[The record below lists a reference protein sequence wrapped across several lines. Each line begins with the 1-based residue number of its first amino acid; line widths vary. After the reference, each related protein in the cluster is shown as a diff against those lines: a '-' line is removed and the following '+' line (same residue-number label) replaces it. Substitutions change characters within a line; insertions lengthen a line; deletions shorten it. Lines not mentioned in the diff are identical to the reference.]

1 MTSTQDVQQLG
12 GPAAP
17 RVLSVP
23 SLRRLLRPGP
33 TLVLLALLVGAA
45 SAPTGREAG
54 AAGSSGDP
62 GRSGAASARQV
73 PGWQQETGPR
83 PAVAVGPGTALPV
96 APSPVVL
103 PLSPV
108 VLVEPSGGQGTAVG
122 VGADLWAAYRS
133 AAGAV
138 PVSCHLDPRLLA
150 AIGQVESGSLAG
162 RTLDS
167 HHRAV
172 PPVLGPVLDGN
183 GYARI
188 PDTDHGRWDG
198 DPVWDRAVGPMQFI
212 PSTWARWG
220 VDANGD
226 GVADPQEIE
235 DASLSA
241 ADYLCAG
248 GRDLS
253 QPADLQAAI
262 LSYNHSASYLATVL
276 ALVPRMTP
284 DALGTT
290 LVGTGTAVPAA
301 LVVGPPSV
309 PATTAAP
316 ASASTAVRPA
326 TTSRPATSPTTV
338 AGSAA
343 AAGTPAAT
351 RTGTGSPTTTAT
363 STTAGSPPTA
373 GSSPTT
379 GTSTTTTATTPAG
392 TGPTTAPTT
401 STTPTTSTSGTT
413 GTTGT
418 SSPSA
423 TTPACPSGSATGTAT
438 SGTPSPT
445 SPSGTTST
453 TPTASCTTTA
463 DTAPTPVP
471 STSSATAA
479 EATLLGRAGAS
490 SAG

>member
-1 MTSTQDVQQLG
+1 MTSTKDVQQLG

-17 RVLSVP
+17 RVVRVP

-45 SAPTGREAG
+45 SAPTGPG
-54 AAGSSGDP
+54 AQAADAH
-62 GRSGAASARQV
+62 GRSVPSRDAASAPKV
-73 PGWQQETGPR
+73 PGWQQEADPR
-83 PAVAVGPGTALPV
+83 TAVAAGSGTGLPV

-108 VLVEPSGGQGTAVG
+108 VLVEPPGSPGSAVG

-133 AAGAV
+133 AAAAV
-138 PVSCHLDPRLLA
+138 PASCHLDPRLLA

-162 RTLDS
+162 RSLDS
-167 HHRAV
+167 RHRAV

-220 VDANGD
+220 VDADGD
-226 GVADPQEIE
+226 GVADPQDIE

-253 QPADLQAAI
+253 APADLRAAI
-262 LSYNHSASYLATVL
+262 LSYNHSATYLATVL

-284 DALGTT
+284 GALGTT
-290 LVGTGTAVPAA
+290 VVGSAPSVQAA
-301 LVVGPPSV
+301 LFVGPPSV
-309 PATTAAP
+309 QPTTAAP
-316 ASASTAVRPA
+316 ASASPGTRPA
-326 TTSRPATSPTTV
+326 DTPSPTTST
-338 AGSAA
+338 AP
-343 AAGTPAAT
+343 AAGTPTAAATPRTAT
-351 RTGTGSPTTTAT
+351 RTWTGSPTTSAT
-363 STTAGSPPTA
+363 STASGSSTTS
-373 GSSPTT
+373 GSPTT
-379 GTSTTTTATTPAG
+379 TSGSPTTTGTTTSTTTR
-392 TGPTTAPTT
+392 TT
-401 STTPTTSTSGTT
+401 SAPSTTTSP
-413 GTTGT
+413 TGT
-418 SSPSA
+418 SSPSSS
-423 TTPACPSGSATGTAT
+423 TTTAACPSGSTTSTAT
-438 SGTPSPT
+438 SGTTSPS
-445 SPSGTTST
+445 SPSGTASP

-463 DTAPTPVP
+463 APTRTPVP

-479 EATLLGRAGAS
+479 EATLLGRAGPTA
-490 SAG
+490 AG